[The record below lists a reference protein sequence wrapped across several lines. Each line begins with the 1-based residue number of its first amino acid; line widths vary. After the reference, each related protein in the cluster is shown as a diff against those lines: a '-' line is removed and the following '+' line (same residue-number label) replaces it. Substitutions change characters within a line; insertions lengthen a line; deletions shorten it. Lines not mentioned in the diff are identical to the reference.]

1 MKLSLLLILLISVE
15 VFPQQIATNEKELKR
30 QREHAQAVSMVEQ
43 TAAEAPL
50 WDDKKSAVLAL
61 ADAAGLL
68 WKQTPNAARKW
79 LTKAWELIDSVPEE
93 PQDAHLKQFFS
104 RSNKTDLQSTVLR
117 VAHAQDPALADSFIK
132 SLEDKELDE
141 KKDRGAFDDR
151 TARSEQFL

>member
-30 QREHAQAVSMVEQ
+30 QRERAHAVSMVEQ

-68 WKQTPNAARKW
+68 WKQSPSAARKW
-79 LTKAWELIDSVPEE
+79 LLKAWELIDSVREESLNPE
-93 PQDAHLKQFFS
+93 LKEFS
-104 RSNKTDLQSTVLR
+104 TRSNKTDLQ
-117 VAHAQDPALADSFIK
+117 
-132 SLEDKELDE
+132 
-141 KKDRGAFDDR
+141 
-151 TARSEQFL
+151 